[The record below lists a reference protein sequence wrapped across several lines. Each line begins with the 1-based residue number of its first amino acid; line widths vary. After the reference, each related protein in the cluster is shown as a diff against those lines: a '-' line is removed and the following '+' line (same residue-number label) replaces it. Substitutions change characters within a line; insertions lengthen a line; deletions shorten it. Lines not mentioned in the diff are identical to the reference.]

1 MQMQSTM
8 EIQIRAYE
16 PTDEQACLVAFKSNV
31 PSFFAEVE
39 VDDFTRFLE
48 KLNHKLVNQTNF
60 YVVTLNK
67 QVVGCG
73 GFGDKDNSGIITL
86 AWGLIHHD
94 FHKKGLG
101 KLLLKFRLEQV
112 QLKYPNTPV
121 FVDTTQFSVGFFE
134 KLRFKTTKFTPDFYA
149 LGMHRYDMVLHPIT
163 THE

>member
-1 MQMQSTM
+1 M

-16 PTDEQACLVAFKSNV
+16 PTDEQTCLVAFKSNV
-31 PSFFAEVE
+31 PSFFAEAE
-39 VDDFTRFLE
+39 IELFAAFL
-48 KLNHKLVNQTNF
+48 KRLNKGLVNQTEFFVISDVN
-60 YVVTLNK
+60 

-73 GFGDKDNSGIITL
+73 GFGDKDNAGIITL

-101 KLLLKFRLEQV
+101 KLLLKFRLEQI

-149 LGMHRYDMVLHPIT
+149 LGMHRYDMVLYPIT